1 MHYVCSKGEGFFTRV
16 LLSCWAISQMCPKS
30 RPVVF
35 SAVFETRG
43 RIPFSL
49 SPYHKFSLHLR
60 ECIKKSYI
68 LLLLPPQPSLQIN
81 YLSCNLP
88 TKARRNSYRLFARP
102 TPAAGP
108 VCAQSYTLRQSRSAP
123 SLSTPNGR
131 GGAARRSEKD
141 VYSRNLSCNIFVC
154 SALHL
159 LLVCRFFP

>member
-68 LLLLPPQPSLQIN
+68 LLLL
-81 YLSCNLP
+81 NLP
-88 TKARRNSYRLFARP
+88 CKLIILLATSPLRLDETPTAYSPVQRPPPARFARK
-102 TPAAGP
+102 A
-108 VCAQSYTLRQSRSAP
+108 SDSAKVVP
-123 SLSTPNGR
+123 RPLCQPHT
-131 GGAARRSEKD
+131 GGEAVGERC
-141 VYSRNLSCNIFVC
+141 V
-154 SALHL
+154 
-159 LLVCRFFP
+159 

>member
-81 YLSCNLP
+81 YPSCNLP

-102 TPAAGP
+102 TPPARFARK
-108 VCAQSYTLRQSRSAP
+108 ATHSAKVVP
-123 SLSTPNGR
+123 RPLCQTHT
-131 GGAARRSEKD
+131 GGEAVGERC
-141 VYSRNLSCNIFVC
+141 V
-154 SALHL
+154 
-159 LLVCRFFP
+159 